1 MGFWSDKTVIV
12 ALGGGIAAYKTLELI
27 RLLREQGAKI
37 HPVASPSALEFVTP
51 LTVQALAGHPV
62 YQDLFSP
69 QAADGM
75 DHIRLAQEADLLIIA
90 PATANRLAKLANGMA
105 DDLLSAL
112 ALARR
117 KPILLA
123 PAMNSAMWQHPATQ
137 RNVSQLQADG
147 VALVG
152 PESGALACGEQGVG
166 RMAEAARILEA
177 GRRLLSPK
185 PLLGRRLLLTA
196 GPTRE
201 ALDPVRYVSNHSS
214 GRMGWA
220 IALAA
225 LRAGAEVTLI
235 HGPVQMEPPWGAE
248 AIAVQSAQQMY
259 EATMAQWDQWCNG
272 GHILSAAILTAAVAD
287 YRPVHCHA
295 HKIKKETKEDLS
307 LALTQNPDI
316 LAALGERCRALA
328 AKECLRPLLVGFA
341 AETGDGSE
349 AEARLLALAQEK
361 QRRKGCDLL
370 LLNNVLSPG
379 CGFGSATNQ
388 VTVLHRTGHHEA
400 WPLLDKEEIGARL
413 MLTLQNY
420 L

>member
-1 MGFWSDKTVIV
+1 MGFWSDKTVVV

-27 RLLREQGAKI
+27 RLLRAQGAKI
-37 HPVASPSALEFVTP
+37 HPVASPSALQFVTP
-51 LTVQALAGHPV
+51 LTLQALAGHPV
-62 YQDLFSP
+62 YLDLFMP

-75 DHIRLAQEADLLIIA
+75 DHIHLAREADLLIIA

-137 RNVSQLQADG
+137 RNIFQLQADG
-147 VALVG
+147 LAMVG
-152 PESGALACGEQGVG
+152 PESGALACGEHGEG
-166 RMAEAARILEA
+166 RMAEATQIMEA

-185 PLLGRRLLLTA
+185 PLLGHRILLTA

-201 ALDPVRYVSNHSS
+201 ALDPVRYLSNHSS

-235 HGPVQMEPPWGAE
+235 HGPVAMEPPWGAE
-248 AIAVQSAQQMY
+248 AIAVHSAQEMY
-259 EATMAQWDQWCNG
+259 EATLSQWDRWHQNK
-272 GHILSAAILTAAVAD
+272 HILSVAILTAAVAD
-287 YRPVHCHA
+287 YRPANCHS
-295 HKIKKETKEDLS
+295 HKIKKGAEEGLHLQ
-307 LALTQNPDI
+307 LAQNPDI
-316 LAALGERCRALA
+316 LATLGERCRILTQ
-328 AKECLRPLLVGFA
+328 ENRFRPLLVGFA
-341 AETGDGSE
+341 AETGSAPDSE
-349 AEARLLALAQEK
+349 AHLLALAQEK
-361 QRRKGCDLL
+361 LRRKGCDLL
-370 LLNNVLSPG
+370 LLNNILAPG
-379 CGFGSATNQ
+379 CGFGSLTNQ

-400 WPLLDKEEIGARL
+400 WPLLGKEEIGERL